1 MRQDGLVSE
10 PWREAL
16 RQAQP
21 MASAVPVRERS
32 FPSALFQERRFERG
46 VFMHS
51 ESLCSPSKGRRMG
64 GVE

>member
-1 MRQDGLVSE
+1 M
-10 PWREAL
+10 

-32 FPSALFQERRFERG
+32 FPSALFRERRFERG

-64 GVE
+64 GGVSE